1 MTEPL
6 IIPIRGPQIY
16 YLDRDHLCKHLD
28 VILVSQNGDKLKVN
42 KLQLAAFS
50 HGMFDAEDFEEE
62 AVITTNLEL
71 KDLTLVANFITEGLL
86 PLPEKVLK
94 NSIPADLANI
104 FSSFGI
110 SLDKVL
116 KNQVLI
122 TNQQVKQVK
131 DEFLD
136 AVKTELLD
144 VKVED
149 GDHDFMD
156 LPDDFI
162 EELIE
167 QDAIKPVKRGRKRG
181 RKKKVPDSDPEEDEE
196 WKPLSQNRPKRER
209 RIKTYR

>member
-16 YLDRDHLCKHLD
+16 YLDRNHLCEHLD

-86 PLPEKVLK
+86 PLPEKALK
-94 NSIPADLANI
+94 NSIPEDLANI

-131 DEFLD
+131 DELLD

-149 GDHDFMD
+149 GDDFID

-167 QDAIKPVKRGRKRG
+167 QDAITPVKRGRKRG
-181 RKKKVPDSDPEEDEE
+181 RKKKVPESDPEEDDE
-196 WKPLSQNRPKRER
+196 WKPLSQKRPKRER
-209 RIKTYR
+209 SFKNYR